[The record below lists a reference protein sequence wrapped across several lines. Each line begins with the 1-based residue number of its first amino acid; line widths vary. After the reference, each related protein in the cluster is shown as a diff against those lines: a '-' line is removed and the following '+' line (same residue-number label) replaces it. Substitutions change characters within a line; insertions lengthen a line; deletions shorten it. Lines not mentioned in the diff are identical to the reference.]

1 MHIIHVQNS
10 WSKSLCVDIT
20 RCYMVALLAYL
31 IRTFISNVW
40 LGFCFAHPFVKETL
54 CVLDIIYQESHY
66 VGKLDN
72 TLPSLSIKGG
82 LSLVKARG
90 IETLLGA
97 ISCIRVHDIFLSSG
111 PSRRPPQSVIDQL
124 KTTNKSV
131 RLGQRLCRSRSPDF
145 LLEIIQRQV
154 SLKGAG
160 LAQRPGFDSG
170 LDAFRKVESE
180 PKSFVRTCQSHI

>member
-1 MHIIHVQNS
+1 M
-10 WSKSLCVDIT
+10 
-20 RCYMVALLAYL
+20 
-31 IRTFISNVW
+31 
-40 LGFCFAHPFVKETL
+40 
-54 CVLDIIYQESHY
+54 DIIYQESHY